1 MALKRRKGL
10 TLRKLVLWCIINTT
24 IGGALGF
31 IISLYLT
38 GRVVDQI
45 IFVSVL
51 FGNAVGFASGLSAMY
66 ILPLYRPFPLVLDV
80 MLRALTLI
88 VGGVFGTVL
97 VFLANPW
104 FVMFRS
110 DFTFFIIAIDGLIAL
125 IVGSIIYSY
134 ERMRSELEG
143 SYMELEMR
151 RDIEEKLRELTAL
164 SELKALKA
172 QINPHFLFN
181 TLNTIAALIP
191 IDQEK
196 AEETVHDLAD
206 LFRYTLETA
215 EREFVP
221 LREELHFLDVYL
233 RIERARFGDRLRVKR
248 TIDPESERVRI
259 PALILQPIVENALR
273 HGIGNRKSGGTI
285 TIATACERKY
295 CQIRISDDGTCI
307 PQEKLDMVL
316 RSGRGLKNVNER
328 LLNLYRESSGVTV
341 ESSEGQGTT
350 FILSVPRNQME
361 MKDEN
366 ENHNR

>member
-1 MALKRRKGL
+1 MTVRKII
-10 TLRKLVLWCIINTT
+10 LWCVANTT
-24 IGGALGF
+24 IGGALGL

-38 GRVVDQI
+38 GRVIGQI

-51 FGNAVGFASGLSAMY
+51 FGNAVGFTSGLSAMY
-66 ILPLYRPFPLVLDV
+66 ILPLYRSLPGVLGIV
-80 MLRALTLI
+80 LRALTLI
-88 VGGVFGTVL
+88 AGGVLGTVV

-104 FVMFRS
+104 FVLFQS
-110 DFTFFIIAIDGLIAL
+110 DFTFFIIAIDGLMAL

-134 ERMRSELEG
+134 ERMRRELEG

-172 QINPHFLFN
+172 QINPHFFFN

-221 LREELHFLDVYL
+221 LREELQFLDVYL
-233 RIERARFGDRLRVKR
+233 RIERARFGDRLQVERS
-248 TIDPESERVRI
+248 IDPESQRVRV
-259 PALILQPIVENALR
+259 PTLLLQPIVENALR
-273 HGIGNRKSGGTI
+273 HGIGHRKTGGTI
-285 TIATACERKY
+285 TIATTCEDEY
-295 CQIRISDDGTCI
+295 CHIKISDDGTGI
-307 PQEKLDMVL
+307 PKEKLDVVL

-328 LLNLYRESSGVTV
+328 LLNLYKESSGVAI
-341 ESSEGQGTT
+341 ESTEGQGTT
-350 FILSVPRNQME
+350 FILTIPRNRLE
-361 MKDEN
+361 AKNEH
-366 ENHNR
+366 ENHHR

>member
-1 MALKRRKGL
+1 VTFRGL
-10 TLRKLVLWCIINTT
+10 LLWFVANTT
-24 IGGALGF
+24 IGGALGL

-38 GRVVDQI
+38 GQIVDQI
-45 IFVSVL
+45 IFVSIL
-51 FGNAVGFASGLSAMY
+51 FGNAVGFISGLSALY
-66 ILPLYRPFPLVLDV
+66 ILPLYRPLPRMIDII
-80 MLRALTLI
+80 LRALTLI
-88 VGGVFGTVL
+88 AGGVFGTVL

-104 FVMFRS
+104 FVLFKS

-191 IDQEK
+191 IEQEK

-206 LFRYTLETA
+206 LFRYTLDTA

-221 LREELHFLDVYL
+221 LREELHFLDIYL
-233 RIERARFGDRLRVKR
+233 RIERARFGDRLRVER
-248 TIDPESERVRI
+248 TIDPESERVRV

-273 HGIGNRKSGGTI
+273 HGIGNRKRGGTI
-285 TIATACERKY
+285 TISTTCDRER
-295 CQIRISDDGTCI
+295 CHIRISDDGTGI
-307 PQEKLDMVL
+307 PREKVDMVL

-328 LLNLYRESSGVTV
+328 LLNLYKESSGVAV

-350 FILSVPRNQME
+350 FIVSIPRKKME
-361 MKDEN
+361 IKNEN
-366 ENHNR
+366 ENHHR